1 MIFRQFTILER
12 KPKIMRFFLL
22 LLSSLLSLSTHAQI
36 DADLSLHY
44 KFDDDLTDAS
54 ETMLDGIQ
62 LGGDLAFEEGV
73 AGSAVVFSDRGEH
86 VYVDTSYKLE
96 LPFSISV
103 WVKPQNVT
111 RAWQTVI
118 GKYQVAFYGS
128 FWFGLHFDKANMW
141 LPIGNGQ
148 EVFYDS
154 QTALVQDE
162 WSHIVWVCDDNN
174 EGKMYINGEEDV
186 VMGAIPD
193 VFQNSDSLMIGRQ
206 ALYLDITGDFA
217 NYHGGMD
224 DLRVYSKALSDEDID
239 NLFQM
244 TSSTVEDARLTPQ
257 VFPNP
262 SSGIFQLTNVE
273 PTTEVSIYDSM
284 GKVVLAKRV
293 SELSNIIDLSDYD
306 EGVYYSILKT
316 DRTAHTYKLQVIK

>member
-1 MIFRQFTILER
+1 MRLILL
-12 KPKIMRFFLL
+12 I
-22 LLSSLLSLSTHAQI
+22 LLSFLSTTIFSQVGE
-36 DADLSLHY
+36 DLKLHY
-44 KFDDDLTDAS
+44 KFDDDVLDAS
-54 ETMLDGIQ
+54 ETMLDGTP
-62 LGGDLAFEEGV
+62 LGGQLAYEEGV
-73 AGSAVVFSDRGEH
+73 AGRSVIFSDQGEH
-86 VYVDTSYKLE
+86 IYVDTSFQLA

-103 WVKPQNVT
+103 WVKPQNVS

-154 QTALVQDE
+154 QTALAQDE

-186 VMGAIPD
+186 VMGSIPD

-206 ALYLDITGDFA
+206 ALYLDITGDYA

-224 DLRVYSKALSDEDID
+224 DLRVYSKALSEEDIE
-239 NLFQM
+239 NLFEM
-244 TSSTVEDARLTPQ
+244 TSSTVEDTRAIPH

-284 GKVVLAKRV
+284 GRVVLAKRV
-293 SELSNIIDLSDYD
+293 RELGNVIDLSDYD
-306 EGVYYSILKT
+306 EGVYYTMLKT
-316 DRTAHTYKLQVIK
+316 ARTAHTYKLQVIK